1 MMMEEIS
8 FDQLS
13 RPVACKTG
21 RIDDNNNNHRKEDEG
36 KKEIKGKHVLC
47 KANRVGGE
55 KVKE

>member
-1 MMMEEIS
+1 MMEEIS